1 MTSDVPA
8 GDYHSRRRDADLDEW
23 ADRYAKLE
31 RDLAAA
37 RAKAARWKEQ
47 GKVAFDRAIELQ
59 AEVARLRDF
68 VDAAKNILQSVE
80 KASPVEIRA
89 WLAAL
94 EKTR

>member
-1 MTSDVPA
+1 MSDTTPTGA
-8 GDYHSRRRDADLDEW
+8 SQSEPSDL
-23 ADRYAKLE
+23 ASTLRAE
-31 RDLAAA
+31 RDAA
-37 RAKAARWKEQ
+37 RAEAT
-47 GKVAFDRAIELQ
+47 
-59 AEVARLRDF
+59 RLRDF